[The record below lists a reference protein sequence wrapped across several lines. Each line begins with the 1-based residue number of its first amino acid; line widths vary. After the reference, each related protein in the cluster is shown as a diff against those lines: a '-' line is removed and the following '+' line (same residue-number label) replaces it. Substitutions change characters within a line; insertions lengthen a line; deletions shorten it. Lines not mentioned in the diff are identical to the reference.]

1 MKLWISQNRRV
12 ILKPAQ
18 AGLKLQ
24 IRAHLRGFENV
35 FVFFV
40 FFVFFLLLATVC
52 AGCMN
57 LGVRSEIICPVGG
70 NAHQHSVA

>member
-35 FVFFV
+35 FVFS
-40 FFVFFLLLATVC
+40 LLLTTVC